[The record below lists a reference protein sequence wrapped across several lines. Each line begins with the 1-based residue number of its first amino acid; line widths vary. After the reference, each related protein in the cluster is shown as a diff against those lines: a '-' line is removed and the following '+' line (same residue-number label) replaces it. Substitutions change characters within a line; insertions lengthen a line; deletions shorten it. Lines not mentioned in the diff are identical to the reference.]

1 MLEACPAP
9 DRVIHI
15 PLGPGIRDAKSG
27 TLLKTNQLELIRL
40 VIPAG
45 KEIPP
50 HRVPNEITVHVIEGR
65 VQFSHDG
72 QARELEAGDV
82 LFLCPDETHSL
93 KGLQDS
99 TVLVTRLRPHAE
111 IPETL
116 SPA

>member
-1 MLEACPAP
+1 MFETCPAP
-9 DRVIHI
+9 DRVIHV
-15 PLGPGIRDAKSG
+15 PLGAGIREGKSG
-27 TLLKTNQLELIRL
+27 TLLKTQELELIRL

-50 HRVPNEITVHVIEGR
+50 HRVPNEITVHVIEGL
-65 VQFSHDG
+65 VKFSHD
-72 QARELEAGDV
+72 AHELELKPGEV
-82 LFLCPDETHSL
+82 VFLCPLETHSL